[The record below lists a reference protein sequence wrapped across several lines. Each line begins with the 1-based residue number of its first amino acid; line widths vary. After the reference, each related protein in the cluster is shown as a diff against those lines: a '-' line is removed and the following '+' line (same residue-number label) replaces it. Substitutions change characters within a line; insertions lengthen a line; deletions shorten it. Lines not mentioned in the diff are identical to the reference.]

1 MAMCFWIDVEMCNFI
16 VSCVAL
22 MTLRLLNME
31 GNVMACASGQSGM
44 DVTTSAIAANVW
56 RVYEKVGRVAFQQQ
70 NLSFISLD
78 CEVRL
83 VQTNYV

>member
-1 MAMCFWIDVEMCNFI
+1 MEMCNFI

-22 MTLRLLNME
+22 MTFRLLNME

-44 DVTTSAIAANVW
+44 DVTTSAIAANIW

>member
-1 MAMCFWIDVEMCNFI
+1 MAMYFWIEVEMCNFI

-44 DVTTSAIAANVW
+44 DVTTSAIAANIW